1 MTWLTPSCQRA
12 RVLQSQGF
20 TEETNAEFA
29 QIMQMLKSFQLQQK
43 LQQQRQ
49 NMVGGGFQQSPM
61 SPVQV
66 PSQQPRPSQP
76 RPPMPAQQQQQQQ
89 QQQPMMDASA
99 SPGMHE
105 YENTVA
111 IRILNVFTLA
121 VPPHSV
127 FTQAQLGALKYQ
139 ILAYKLISKNM
150 PLPQHIQQAVL
161 QPFTTSDDSSATATL
176 TTSIGAGGGERT
188 TDSAASITGASAVSN
203 GIASPAGAGSTATNS
218 SKQPSVTA
226 SPQQTLQQVVPQTT
240 PSSAQVP
247 LPGQPTPEYNAYA
260 SPYNMLKKPITSY
273 AHASRQHRQLI
284 PSITPVGVDSQK
296 LAEER
301 ERRISEHIQDRIH
314 ELEKISGSMMEKL
327 KEQDVNVNKSSASS
341 TPLRSLIEL
350 KSLKL
355 LDKQKKVLVQFFL
368 WFSIH
373 VSLTIYRIVTPRNGS
388 WHVKSNPARH
398 IS

>member
-1 MTWLTPSCQRA
+1 M
-12 RVLQSQGF
+12 LQSQGF

-49 NMVGGGFQQSPM
+49 NMVGGGGFQQSPM

-76 RPPMPAQQQQQQQ
+76 RPPMPAQQQQQQPQQPQ
-89 QQQPMMDASA
+89 QQQPMMDAPA
-99 SPGMHE
+99 SPGMHAWL
-105 YENTVA
+105 YLCTVA
-111 IRILNVFTLA
+111 IRMLNVYILA

-150 PLPQHIQQAVL
+150 PLPHHIQQAVL
-161 QPFTTSDDSSATATL
+161 QPFPTTDDSSATTPL
-176 TTSIGAGGGERT
+176 NTSVVGAGVGGERA
-188 TDSAASITGASAVSN
+188 TDSATSITGAAAVSN
-203 GIASPAGAGSTATNS
+203 GIASPAGAGSTATTS

-240 PSSAQVP
+240 PSSSAQVP
-247 LPGQPTPEYNAYA
+247 LPGQPAPEYNAYA

-296 LAEER
+296 LSEER
-301 ERRISEHIQDRIH
+301 ERRINEHIQDRIH
-314 ELEKISGSMMEKL
+314 ELEKLSGSMIEKL
-327 KEQDVNVNKSSASS
+327 KEQDINVNKSSASS

-355 LDKQKKVLVQFFL
+355 LDKQRKVLHTHTL
-368 WFSIH
+368 LSIFGH
-373 VSLTIYRIVTPRNGS
+373 ADNVI
-388 WHVKSNPARH
+388 
-398 IS
+398 